1 MKKPLIKICLLE
13 SPGLIDSDVMPVPG
27 LEQEPMTLDKSF

>member
-13 SPGLIDSDVMPVPG
+13 FPGPIDSDVMPVPRR
-27 LEQEPMTLDKSF
+27 EQEPMTMDKSF